1 MLFWKQA
8 SIKNFP
14 ENQASPLWPF
24 KSRIRDD
31 LKTVIIHYIFKD
43 TKTVLNRC
51 QSLNNFGQKYLAF
64 IKISPNMAAKLYE
77 PLMEF
82 SEQPIDGV
90 KLEEAYQVFGKW
102 DFAVLFQADTN
113 TNALHFVGD
122 KIRLVEGV
130 IETLTIPLA
139 PIKDYRK

>member
-1 MLFWKQA
+1 MNKP
-8 SIKNFP
+8 S
-14 ENQASPLWPF
+14 
-24 KSRIRDD
+24 
-31 LKTVIIHYIFKD
+31 
-43 TKTVLNRC
+43 
-51 QSLNNFGQKYLAF
+51 QKYLVF

-82 SEQPIDGV
+82 SEQPIEGV

-102 DFAVLFQADTN
+102 DFAILFQADTN

-130 IETLTIPLA
+130 IETTTIPLS